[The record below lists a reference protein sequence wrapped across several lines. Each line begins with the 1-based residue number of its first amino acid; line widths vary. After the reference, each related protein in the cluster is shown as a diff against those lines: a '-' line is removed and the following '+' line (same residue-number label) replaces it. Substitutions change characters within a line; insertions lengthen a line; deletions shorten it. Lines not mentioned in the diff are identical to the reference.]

1 MTGPDFTVVQLT
13 DTHIRREGEKVHGV
27 VDTLDNL
34 HTVLDRLVNSG
45 QRIDALVL
53 SGDLTDNGDPEA
65 YRRLRNAVVPAAD
78 ALGAVVIYAMGN
90 HDNREAFVHE
100 LFASPRADAA
110 PVDTDQP
117 IDAVFDLGGVRI
129 VVLDS
134 TTAGRHDGRLEPSQL
149 SWLTGVLDEPA
160 PGGTILVLHH
170 PPIPSPVTSVNSLR
184 LQHSEHLEAVLVGSD
199 VGMILCGHA
208 HHTGSGSIA
217 GIPVWVGPAM
227 SYRVDPIPPVG
238 RHRGVVG
245 FGFTRIDVFGS
256 SFVATAVEATPTAT
270 VYDESMQDVLDK
282 LAALSLRAG

>member
-1 MTGPDFTVVQLT
+1 MAGPDFTVVQLT

-34 HTVLDRLVNSG
+34 RTVLERLVNSG
-45 QRIDALVL
+45 QHIDALVL

-65 YRRLRNAVVPAAD
+65 YRRLRDAVVPAAN

-90 HDNREAFVHE
+90 HDDREAFVDE
-100 LFASPRADAA
+100 LIAQPRPDG
-110 PVDTDQP
+110 PVD
-117 IDAVFDLGGVRI
+117 AVVDVAGVRI

-149 SWLTGVLDEPA
+149 SWLTGVLAEPA

-170 PPIPSPVTSVNSLR
+170 PPIPSPVTSVDSLR
-184 LQHSEHLEAVLVGSD
+184 LEHSERLEAVLAGSD

-208 HHTGSGSIA
+208 HHTSSGSIA

-245 FGFTRIDVFGS
+245 FGFSRIDVFGS
-256 SFVATAVEATPTAT
+256 SFVATAVEATPAAT
-270 VYDESMQDVLDK
+270 VYDESMDDILDK
-282 LAALSLRAG
+282 LAALSLQAG

>member
-45 QRIDALVL
+45 HRIDALIL
-53 SGDLTDNGDPEA
+53 SGDLTDDGEPEA
-65 YRRLRNAVVPAAD
+65 YRRLRDAVVPAAD

-90 HDNREAFVHE
+90 HDDREAFVDE
-100 LFASPRADAA
+100 LIAPPRADG
-110 PVDTDQP
+110 PVD
-117 IDAVFDLGGVRI
+117 AVVDVAGVRI

-149 SWLTGVLDEPA
+149 SWLTGVLAEPA

-208 HHTGSGSIA
+208 HHTGSGAIA

-227 SYRVDPIPPVG
+227 SYRVDPVPPVG

-245 FGFTRIDVFGS
+245 FGFTRVDMFGS
-256 SFVATAVEATPTAT
+256 SFVATAVEATPAAT

-282 LAALSLRAG
+282 LAALSLQAG

>member
-1 MTGPDFTVVQLT
+1 MAGPDFTVVQLT

-34 HTVLDRLVNSG
+34 RTVLERLVNSG
-45 QRIDALVL
+45 QHIDALVL

-65 YRRLRNAVVPAAD
+65 YRRLRDAVVPAAN

-90 HDNREAFVHE
+90 HDDREAFVDE
-100 LFASPRADAA
+100 LIAQPRPDG
-110 PVDTDQP
+110 PVD
-117 IDAVFDLGGVRI
+117 AVVDVAGVRI

-149 SWLTGVLDEPA
+149 SWLTGVLAEPA
-160 PGGTILVLHH
+160 PGGAILVLHH
-170 PPIPSPVTSVNSLR
+170 PPIPSPVTSVDSLR
-184 LQHSEHLEAVLVGSD
+184 LEHSERLEAVLAGSD

-208 HHTGSGSIA
+208 HHTSSGSIA

-245 FGFTRIDVFGS
+245 FGFSRIDVFGS
-256 SFVATAVEATPTAT
+256 SFVATAVEATPAAT
-270 VYDESMQDVLDK
+270 VYDESMDDILDK
-282 LAALSLRAG
+282 LAALSLQAG

>member
-1 MTGPDFTVVQLT
+1 MAGPDFTVIQLT
-13 DTHIRREGEKVHGV
+13 DTHIRREGETVHGV
-27 VDTLDNL
+27 VDTLANL

-53 SGDLTDNGDPEA
+53 SGDLTDDGDPEA
-65 YRRLRNAVVPAAD
+65 YRRLREAVVPAAD

-90 HDNREAFVHE
+90 HDDREAFVHE
-100 LFASPRADAA
+100 LIAPLSPDG
-110 PVDTDQP
+110 PVNSVDSVDS
-117 IDAVFDLGGVRI
+117 VFDIGGVRI

-149 SWLTGVLDEPA
+149 SWLTDVLAEPA

-184 LQHSEHLEAVLVGSD
+184 LQHSEHLEAVLAGSD

-208 HHTGSGSIA
+208 HHTSSGSIA

-245 FGFTRIDVFGS
+245 FGFSRIDVFGS
-256 SFVATAVEATPTAT
+256 SFVATAVEATPSAT
-270 VYDESMQDVLDK
+270 VYDESMQDILDK
-282 LAALSLRAG
+282 LAALSLQAG